1 MADYKKIM
9 KYTACVAFTGT
20 ILCEILYCLSDMEL
34 LFTLAVTFGV
44 TFYHF
49 SARLL
54 VGAILRARYHNCMD
68 YNRKWFQ
75 SHPFEERLYKKLKV
89 KQWKNRMPTYD
100 PRSFSL
106 KESSLTGIAQAT
118 CQSEI
123 DHEINVIISFL
134 PLFLVPMLG
143 SFWAFFITSLLAALY
158 DLTFVVIQRFNRP
171 RILKLIEKQ
180 ENYKGA
186 RTSCPNFRN

>member
-1 MADYKKIM
+1 MTDYKKIM
-9 KYTACVAFTGT
+9 KYAACGSFTGT
-20 ILCEILYCLSDMEL
+20 ILCEVLYCLSDVEL

-44 TFYHF
+44 TCYHF
-49 SARLL
+49 SVRLL
-54 VGAILRARYHNCMD
+54 IGAILHARYHNCMD

-75 SHPFEERLYKKLKV
+75 PHPFEERLYKKLKV

-100 PRSFSL
+100 PGSFSL
-106 KESSLTGIAQAT
+106 KDSSLTEIAQAA

-123 DHEINVIISFL
+123 DHEINAAISFL

-143 SFWAFFITSLLAALY
+143 SFWAFFLTSLSAALY

-171 RILKLIEKQ
+171 RIVKLIKKQ
-180 ENYKGA
+180 KK
-186 RTSCPNFRN
+186 